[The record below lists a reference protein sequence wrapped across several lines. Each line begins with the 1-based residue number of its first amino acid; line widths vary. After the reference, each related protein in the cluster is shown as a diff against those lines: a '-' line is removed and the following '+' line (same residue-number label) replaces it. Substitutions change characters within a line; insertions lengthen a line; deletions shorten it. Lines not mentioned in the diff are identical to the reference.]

1 MFHAW
6 GFFQLVFSAMM
17 ACTIVTRRKFDA
29 EATLE
34 LIDRHRATGLGVVP
48 VMIERIMALP
58 ADIRRRWQLRV
69 AALCGRVRF
78 ADAGDVVTA
87 FMDEFGEIVCNNNY
101 NATET
106 GMVTIAKPEDLRAAP
121 DTAGKPVAGTEIRI
135 LDDLYHEVR
144 TGEVGQIYVRNNT
157 AFDGFTS
164 GETKHS
170 HAGFMA
176 TGDVGYLDAAG
187 RLSWWVVTTR

>member
-1 MFHAW
+1 
-6 GFFQLVFSAMM
+6 
-17 ACTIVTRRKFDA
+17 
-29 EATLE
+29 
-34 LIDRHRATGLGVVP
+34 
-48 VMIERIMALP
+48 
-58 ADIRRRWQLRV
+58 
-69 AALCGRVRF
+69 
-78 ADAGDVVTA
+78 
-87 FMDEFGEIVCNNNY
+87 
-101 NATET
+101 
-106 GMVTIAKPEDLRAAP
+106 MVTIAKPEDLRAAP

-187 RLSWWVVTTR
+187 RLFVVGRDDEMIVSG

>member
-1 MFHAW
+1 M
-6 GFFQLVFSAMM
+6 
-17 ACTIVTRRKFDA
+17 R
-29 EATLE
+29 
-34 LIDRHRATGLGVVP
+34 
-48 VMIERIMALP
+48 
-58 ADIRRRWQLRV
+58 
-69 AALCGRVRF
+69 
-78 ADAGDVVTA
+78 GDVVTA
-87 FMDEFGEIVCNNNY
+87 FMDEFGEIVYNNY

-135 LDDLYHEVR
+135 LDDLYREVG
-144 TGEVGQIYVRNNT
+144 TGEVGQIYVCNNT

-176 TGDVGYLDAAG
+176 TGDVGTSMRPAAF
-187 RLSWWVVTTR
+187 SWWAVTTR